1 MQSCLGTGA
10 FTATRAWSVSIMTPN
25 RKTYFWFLCH
35 LKYLAAL
42 FVLPRIPVQ
51 HSPLKQGCCWEH
63 GTCSPSDFDFF
74 FFLSGKQ
81 TQYTEVRSLLAFCQS
96 LPHKYPVSF
105 CVWRKRLCSCIVVDR
120 LHALSSCLDAP
131 LEHSLWLL
139 SKNHANPWGWQLSHL
154 LQAFC
159 LSDGT
164 SPMQYFPDAAL
175 ELAAHLERCLRNDG
189 ER

>member
-74 FFLSGKQ
+74 SFTVANRPDILRWGHCWPFASLFHTSTLFPSVSGGNGF
-81 TQYTEVRSLLAFCQS
+81 VPA
-96 LPHKYPVSF
+96 
-105 CVWRKRLCSCIVVDR
+105 
-120 LHALSSCLDAP
+120 
-131 LEHSLWLL
+131 LWLTDSMLYPPALMFPWSTLCGSLARTMQILEDGSFLISCKL
-139 SKNHANPWGWQLSHL
+139 SASLMGQVLCNTSLTL
-154 LQAFC
+154 L
-159 LSDGT
+159 L
-164 SPMQYFPDAAL
+164 
-175 ELAAHLERCLRNDG
+175 N
-189 ER
+189 